1 MRSNLPDIY
10 FIRHGQTDWNAQ
22 GRYQGQQDI
31 ALNEKGRE
39 QALSNGKLLSSLLSK
54 AGLNANKMDW
64 YVSPLSRAIDTMDII
79 RSNFTNLE
87 IKPIIDK
94 SLIEVSFGEF
104 EGSLHDDILTNFEK
118 RGERSEKFWN
128 FRPKNGESYVDL
140 LDRVEPFIS
149 KINKPSIIVSHGGT
163 ARVFR
168 YLIEGISKV
177 QAVNLETPQDAI
189 LFFSKG
195 ELSIIEGEIS

>member
-1 MRSNLPDIY
+1 MTTNLPDIY

-31 ALNEKGRE
+31 ALNEVGRE
-39 QALSNGKLLSSLLSK
+39 QAFSNGRLLRGLLNE
-54 AGLNANKMDW
+54 AGLNGNDMDW
-64 YVSPLSRAIDTMDII
+64 YVSPLSRAIDTMEII
-79 RSNFTNLE
+79 RSNFTDLDK
-87 IKPIIDK
+87 KPIIDK

-104 EGSLHDDILTNFEK
+104 EGSLHTDILSSFEK
-118 RGERSEKFWN
+118 RGERSEKFWD

-149 KINKPSIIVSHGGT
+149 TIKKPSIIVSHGGT

-168 YLIEGISKV
+168 YLIEGISKI

-189 LFFSKG
+189 LYFSKG
-195 ELSIIEGEIS
+195 KLSIVEGETG